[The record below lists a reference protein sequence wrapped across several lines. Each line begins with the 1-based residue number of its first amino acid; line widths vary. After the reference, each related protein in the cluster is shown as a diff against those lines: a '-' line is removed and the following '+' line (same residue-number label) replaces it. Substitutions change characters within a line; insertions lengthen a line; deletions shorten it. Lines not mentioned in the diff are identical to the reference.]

1 MQSFPTQVLRLDPT
15 LPHLY
20 IHTSL
25 KITLLNQRQE
35 GLRQIIWALSVGQTE
50 VYHNFRRI
58 SSPFPRPL
66 CWRIEPEPQPCDA
79 LRPRLPGFDSYI
91 IFTGKPAI

>member
-25 KITLLNQRQE
+25 IITHLNHHQE
-35 GLRQIIWALSVGQTE
+35 GRWQVVWALSVGQTE
-50 VYHNFRRI
+50 VYHKFRASRLL
-58 SSPFPRPL
+58 SPVPSVGELSLSPSL
-66 CWRIEPEPQPCDA
+66 VTP
-79 LRPRLPGFDSYI
+79 
-91 IFTGKPAI
+91 